1 MLKLTDIRKEYP
13 AGDGKIEALRGVS
26 IAFRESELVSIL
38 GPSGCGKTTM
48 LNIIG
53 GLDSYTSGDLS
64 IGGRSTKGYT
74 DRDWDAYR
82 NHSIGFV
89 FQSYNLIP
97 HQTVLQNVELALTLS
112 GIKKSDRRK
121 RAVQA
126 LKDVGLG
133 EQLSKRPSQLSG
145 GQMQRVAIAR
155 AIVNDPDI
163 ILADEPTG
171 ALDTETSVTVMEI
184 LKKISERRLVIMV
197 THNPELAQRYST
209 RIINILDG
217 RITGDS
223 APLSDAELSE
233 LEATDAKRLAD
244 AEAKSSSERRKEA
257 KKPSMSL
264 ATSFSL
270 SLKNL
275 FTKKGRTIL
284 TSFAGSIG
292 IIGIA
297 LIFAVSQGMTMFI
310 DSVQEETLS
319 SYPITLESTTVD
331 VTTLLTTFTGNA
343 KSGEAHE
350 NDAIYQKSM
359 VYDMIN
365 ALSEVEESE
374 NDLSSFNEYLTASI
388 NDENDTTG
396 LRDAVTG
403 IQYGYGLDP
412 QIYTENI
419 DGSITKSD
427 TEELTRKMLAEY
439 YGMDESA
446 VSSMMSAG
454 GANNIFS
461 SMMSSSSGSTRLW
474 QEMLPGLDG
483 SLFSDIFYDQYEL
496 VTGDWPSEYNDIL
509 LVVDENNELD
519 EMSLYALG
527 LISEDTISE
536 ILEAT
541 KNGERID
548 ETAGRWDYDEIM
560 GRDYRFIFPSSCYE
574 RQTAADGSVT
584 YTDLRDTDTG
594 LKYLWTNAEELHISG
609 IIRPKEGAISSV
621 LSGSIAYT
629 SALTDYIIEQIDAS
643 DIVSAQLEN
652 TDTDLLTGLPFKPD
666 TDSLD
671 TTEKAE
677 HFRSAAAA
685 LSESDRA
692 KLYTKITTAAPEE
705 TIALQADAALASMSR
720 EDMESAVISY
730 VSAEMKVGEAEVRTY
745 ISSMSDDEMTDMIR
759 KSLIEQL
766 SAKYSQAAEAQ
777 LAAFDDSARAALFDE
792 SVGSY
797 SDEQCA
803 EYFDTALEFSE
814 QSHDEVLETLGYI
827 DRSVPKTINI
837 YTDSFE
843 NKDAITDA
851 ISDYNDTVD
860 ELRQI
865 KYTDYVGI
873 IMSSVTTIINAI
885 TYVLIAFVAI
895 SLIVS
900 SIMIGVITLISVQ
913 ERTKEIG
920 ILRAIGASK
929 RNVSNMFN
937 AETAIIGFTSGVIG
951 VGITY
956 LLCIVVNIVL
966 HSLTDIENLNA
977 VLPIPFALLFIAISV
992 LLTLFAGIIP
1002 SRSASKKDPVVAL
1015 RSE

>member
-13 AGDGKIEALRGVS
+13 AGDGKVEALRGVS
-26 IAFRESELVSIL
+26 MAFRESELVSIL

-374 NDLSSFNEYLTASI
+374 NDLSSFNEYLAAAVK
-388 NDENDTTG
+388 DENDTTG

-427 TEELTRKMLAEY
+427 TEELTRRMLAEY

-496 VTGDWPSEYNDIL
+496 VTGDWPNEYNDIL

-541 KNGERID
+541 KNGEGID

-560 GRDYRFIFPSSCYE
+560 GRDYRFILPSSCYE

-621 LSGSIAYT
+621 LRGSIAYT

-671 TTEKAE
+671 TAEKAE

-692 KLYTKITTAAPEE
+692 KLYTKIATAAPEE
-705 TIALQADAALASMSR
+705 TVALQADAALASMSR

-777 LAAFDDSARAALFDE
+777 LTAFDDSARAALFDE

-814 QSHDEVLETLGYI
+814 QSHDEILETLGYI

>member
-1 MLKLTDIRKEYP
+1 MLRLTDIRKEYP
-13 AGDGKIEALRGVS
+13 AGDGKVEALRGVS
-26 IAFRESELVSIL
+26 IEFRESELVSIL

-223 APLSDAELSE
+223 APLSDAELSA

-374 NDLSSFNEYLTASI
+374 NDLSSFNEYLAAAVK
-388 NDENDTTG
+388 DENDTTG

-427 TEELTRKMLAEY
+427 TEELTRRMLAEY
-439 YGMDESA
+439 YGMDESS

-496 VTGDWPSEYNDIL
+496 VTGDWPNEYNDIL

-560 GRDYRFIFPSSCYE
+560 GRDYRFILPSSCYE

-621 LSGSIAYT
+621 LRGSIAYT

-666 TDSLD
+666 TDNLD
-671 TTEKAE
+671 TAEKAE

-705 TIALQADAALASMSR
+705 TVALQADAALASMSR

-814 QSHDEVLETLGYI
+814 QSHDEVLEKLGYI

>member
-1 MLKLTDIRKEYP
+1 MLRLSDIRKEYP
-13 AGDGKIEALRGVS
+13 AGDGKVEALRGVS
-26 IAFRESELVSIL
+26 IEFRESELVSIL

-223 APLSDAELSE
+223 APLSNAELSE

-331 VTTLLTTFTGNA
+331 ITTLLTTFTGNA

-374 NDLSSFNEYLTASI
+374 NDLSSFNEYLTAAI
-388 NDENDTTG
+388 KDENDTTG
-396 LRDAVTG
+396 LREAVTG

-427 TEELTRKMLAEY
+427 TEELTRRMLAEY

-541 KNGERID
+541 KNGESID
-548 ETAGRWDYDEIM
+548 ETVGRWDYDEIM
-560 GRDYRFIFPSSCYE
+560 GRDYRFILPSSCYE

-671 TTEKAE
+671 TAEKAE
-677 HFRSAAAA
+677 HFRSAATA

-692 KLYTKITTAAPEE
+692 KLYTKIATAAPEE
-705 TIALQADAALASMSR
+705 TVALQADAALASMSR

-814 QSHDEVLETLGYI
+814 QSHDEVLETLGHI

-966 HSLTDIENLNA
+966 HSLTDLKNLNA

>member
-1 MLKLTDIRKEYP
+1 MLRLTDIRKEYP
-13 AGDGKIEALRGVS
+13 AGDGKVEALRGVS

-223 APLSDAELSE
+223 APLSNAELSE

-331 VTTLLTTFTGNA
+331 ITTLLTTFTGNA

-374 NDLSSFNEYLTASI
+374 NDLSSFNEYLTAAI
-388 NDENDTTG
+388 KDENDTTG
-396 LRDAVTG
+396 LREAVTG
-403 IQYGYGLDP
+403 IQYGYGPDP

-427 TEELTRKMLAEY
+427 TEELTRRMLAEY

-541 KNGERID
+541 KNGESID
-548 ETAGRWDYDEIM
+548 ETVGRWDY
-560 GRDYRFIFPSSCYE
+560 E
-574 RQTAADGSVT
+574 R
-584 YTDLRDTDTG
+584 
-594 LKYLWTNAEELHISG
+594 
-609 IIRPKEGAISSV
+609 
-621 LSGSIAYT
+621 
-629 SALTDYIIEQIDAS
+629 
-643 DIVSAQLEN
+643 
-652 TDTDLLTGLPFKPD
+652 
-666 TDSLD
+666 
-671 TTEKAE
+671 
-677 HFRSAAAA
+677 
-685 LSESDRA
+685 
-692 KLYTKITTAAPEE
+692 
-705 TIALQADAALASMSR
+705 
-720 EDMESAVISY
+720 
-730 VSAEMKVGEAEVRTY
+730 
-745 ISSMSDDEMTDMIR
+745 
-759 KSLIEQL
+759 
-766 SAKYSQAAEAQ
+766 
-777 LAAFDDSARAALFDE
+777 
-792 SVGSY
+792 
-797 SDEQCA
+797 
-803 EYFDTALEFSE
+803 
-814 QSHDEVLETLGYI
+814 
-827 DRSVPKTINI
+827 
-837 YTDSFE
+837 
-843 NKDAITDA
+843 
-851 ISDYNDTVD
+851 
-860 ELRQI
+860 
-865 KYTDYVGI
+865 
-873 IMSSVTTIINAI
+873 
-885 TYVLIAFVAI
+885 
-895 SLIVS
+895 
-900 SIMIGVITLISVQ
+900 
-913 ERTKEIG
+913 
-920 ILRAIGASK
+920 
-929 RNVSNMFN
+929 
-937 AETAIIGFTSGVIG
+937 
-951 VGITY
+951 
-956 LLCIVVNIVL
+956 
-966 HSLTDIENLNA
+966 
-977 VLPIPFALLFIAISV
+977 
-992 LLTLFAGIIP
+992 
-1002 SRSASKKDPVVAL
+1002 
-1015 RSE
+1015 

>member
-1 MLKLTDIRKEYP
+1 MLRLTDIRKEYP
-13 AGDGKIEALRGVS
+13 AGDGKVEALRGVS
-26 IAFRESELVSIL
+26 IEFRESELVSIL

-244 AEAKSSSERRKEA
+244 AEAKSSSERRREA

-374 NDLSSFNEYLTASI
+374 NDLSSFNEYLAAAVK
-388 NDENDTTG
+388 DENDTTG

-427 TEELTRKMLAEY
+427 TEELTRRMLAEY
-439 YGMDESA
+439 YGMDESS

-496 VTGDWPSEYNDIL
+496 VTGDWPNEYNDIL

-560 GRDYRFIFPSSCYE
+560 GRDYRFILPSSCYE

-621 LSGSIAYT
+621 LRGSIAYT

-671 TTEKAE
+671 TAEKAE

-692 KLYTKITTAAPEE
+692 KLYTKIATAAPEE
-705 TIALQADAALASMSR
+705 TVALQADAALASMSR

-966 HSLTDIENLNA
+966 HSLTDLENLNA

>member
-13 AGDGKIEALRGVS
+13 AGDGKVEALRGVS
-26 IAFRESELVSIL
+26 MAFRESELVSIL

-197 THNPELAQRYST
+197 THNPELAQHYST

-223 APLSDAELSE
+223 APLSDAELSK

-244 AEAKSSSERRKEA
+244 AEAKSSSERRKET

-374 NDLSSFNEYLTASI
+374 NDLSSFNEYLAAAVK
-388 NDENDTTG
+388 DENDTTG

-427 TEELTRKMLAEY
+427 TEELTRRMLAEY
-439 YGMDESA
+439 YGMDESS

-496 VTGDWPSEYNDIL
+496 VTGDWPNEYNDIL

-560 GRDYRFIFPSSCYE
+560 GRDYRFILPSSCYE

-621 LSGSIAYT
+621 LRGSIAYT

-671 TTEKAE
+671 TAEKAE

-705 TIALQADAALASMSR
+705 TVALQADAALASMSR

>member
-1 MLKLTDIRKEYP
+1 MLRLTDIRKEYP
-13 AGDGKIEALRGVS
+13 AGDGKVEALRGVS
-26 IAFRESELVSIL
+26 IEFRESELVSIL

-331 VTTLLTTFTGNA
+331 ITTLLTTFTGNA

-374 NDLSSFNEYLTASI
+374 NDLSSFNEYLTASV

-403 IQYGYGLDP
+403 IQYGYGFDP

-461 SMMSSSSGSTRLW
+461 SMMSSSSRSTRLW

-541 KNGERID
+541 KNGESID
-548 ETAGRWDYDEIM
+548 ETVGRWDYDEIM
-560 GRDYRFIFPSSCYE
+560 GRDYRFILPSSCYE

-692 KLYTKITTAAPEE
+692 KLYTKIATAAPEE

-814 QSHDEVLETLGYI
+814 QSHDEVLGKLGYI

-966 HSLTDIENLNA
+966 HSLTDLENLNA

>member
-1 MLKLTDIRKEYP
+1 MLRLTDIRKEYP
-13 AGDGKIEALRGVS
+13 AGDGKVEALRGVS
-26 IAFRESELVSIL
+26 IEFRESELVSIL

-319 SYPITLESTTVD
+319 SYPNTLESTTVD
-331 VTTLLTTFTGNA
+331 ITTLLTTFTGNA

-374 NDLSSFNEYLTASI
+374 NDLSSFNEYLTAAVK
-388 NDENDTTG
+388 DENDTTG

-403 IQYGYGLDP
+403 IQYDYGLDP

-427 TEELTRKMLAEY
+427 TEELTRRMLAEY

-541 KNGERID
+541 KNGESID
-548 ETAGRWDYDEIM
+548 ETVGRWDYDEIM
-560 GRDYRFIFPSSCYE
+560 GRDYRFILPSSCYE

-671 TTEKAE
+671 TAEKAE

-692 KLYTKITTAAPEE
+692 KLYTKIATAAPEE
-705 TIALQADAALASMSR
+705 TVALQADAALASMSR

-966 HSLTDIENLNA
+966 HSLTDLENLNA

>member
-1 MLKLTDIRKEYP
+1 MLRLSDIRKEYP
-13 AGDGKIEALRGVS
+13 AGDGKVEALRGVS
-26 IAFRESELVSIL
+26 IEFRESELVSIL

-331 VTTLLTTFTGNA
+331 ITTLLTTFTGNA

-365 ALSEVEESE
+365 ALSEVDESE
-374 NDLSSFNEYLTASI
+374 NDLSSFNEYLTAAVK
-388 NDENDTTG
+388 DENDTTG

-427 TEELTRKMLAEY
+427 TEELTRRMLAEY

-461 SMMSSSSGSTRLW
+461 SMMSSSSRSTRLW

-541 KNGERID
+541 KNGESID
-548 ETAGRWDYDEIM
+548 ETVGRWDYDEIM
-560 GRDYRFIFPSSCYE
+560 GRDYRFILPSSCYE

-643 DIVSAQLEN
+643 GIVSAQLEN

-671 TTEKAE
+671 TAEKAE

-692 KLYTKITTAAPEE
+692 KLYTKIATAAPEE
-705 TIALQADAALASMSR
+705 TVALQADAALASMSR

-730 VSAEMKVGEAEVRTY
+730 VSVEMKVGEAEVRTY

-966 HSLTDIENLNA
+966 HSLTDLKNLNA

>member
-13 AGDGKIEALRGVS
+13 AGDGKVEALRGVS
-26 IAFRESELVSIL
+26 MAFRESELVSIL

-48 LNIIG
+48 PNIIR

-184 LKKISERRLVIMV
+184 LKKISEHRLVIMV

-331 VTTLLTTFTGNA
+331 ITTLLTTFTGNA

-374 NDLSSFNEYLTASI
+374 NDLSSFNEYLTASV

-403 IQYGYGLDP
+403 IQFGYGLDP

-427 TEELTRKMLAEY
+427 TEELTRRMLAEY

-461 SMMSSSSGSTRLW
+461 SMMSSSSRSTRLW

-541 KNGERID
+541 KNGESID
-548 ETAGRWDYDEIM
+548 ETVGRWDYDEIM
-560 GRDYRFIFPSSCYE
+560 GRDYRFILPSSCYE

-692 KLYTKITTAAPEE
+692 KLYTKIATAAPEE
-705 TIALQADAALASMSR
+705 TVALQADAALASMSR

-851 ISDYNDTVD
+851 ISDYNDAVD

-966 HSLTDIENLNA
+966 HSLTDLENLNA

>member
-1 MLKLTDIRKEYP
+1 MLRLTDIRKEYP
-13 AGDGKIEALRGVS
+13 AGDGKVEALRGVS
-26 IAFRESELVSIL
+26 IEFRESELVSIL

-331 VTTLLTTFTGNA
+331 ITTLLTTFTGNA

-374 NDLSSFNEYLTASI
+374 NDLSSFNEYLTAAI
-388 NDENDTTG
+388 KDENDTTG
-396 LRDAVTG
+396 LREAVTG

-427 TEELTRKMLAEY
+427 TEELTRRMLAEY

-541 KNGERID
+541 KNGESID
-548 ETAGRWDYDEIM
+548 ETVGRWDYDEIM
-560 GRDYRFIFPSSCYE
+560 GRDYRFILPSSCYE

-643 DIVSAQLEN
+643 GIVSAQLEN

-671 TTEKAE
+671 TAEKAE

-692 KLYTKITTAAPEE
+692 KLYTKIATAAPEE
-705 TIALQADAALASMSR
+705 TVALQADAALASMSR

-814 QSHDEVLETLGYI
+814 QSHDEVLETLGYN

-966 HSLTDIENLNA
+966 HSLTDLKNLNA

>member
-1 MLKLTDIRKEYP
+1 MLRLTDIRKEYP
-13 AGDGKIEALRGVS
+13 AGDGKVEALRGVS
-26 IAFRESELVSIL
+26 IEFRESELVSIL

-331 VTTLLTTFTGNA
+331 ITTLLTTFTGNA

-374 NDLSSFNEYLTASI
+374 NDLSSFNEYLTAAI
-388 NDENDTTG
+388 KDENDTTG

-427 TEELTRKMLAEY
+427 TEELTRRMLAEY

-541 KNGERID
+541 KNGESID
-548 ETAGRWDYDEIM
+548 ETVGRWDYDEIM
-560 GRDYRFIFPSSCYE
+560 GRDYRFILPSSRYE

-671 TTEKAE
+671 TAEKAE

-692 KLYTKITTAAPEE
+692 KLYTKIATAAPEE

-966 HSLTDIENLNA
+966 HSLTDLENLNA

>member
-1 MLKLTDIRKEYP
+1 MLRLTDIRKEYP
-13 AGDGKIEALRGVS
+13 AGDGKVEALRGVS
-26 IAFRESELVSIL
+26 IEFRESELVSIL

-331 VTTLLTTFTGNA
+331 ITTLLTTFTGNA

-374 NDLSSFNEYLTASI
+374 NDLSSFNEYLTASV

-446 VSSMMSAG
+446 VSNMMSAG

-461 SMMSSSSGSTRLW
+461 SMMSSSSRSTRLW

-496 VTGDWPSEYNDIL
+496 VTGDWPSEYKDIL

-541 KNGERID
+541 KNGESID
-548 ETAGRWDYDEIM
+548 ETVGRWDYDEIM
-560 GRDYRFIFPSSCYE
+560 GRDYRFILPSSCYE

-584 YTDLRDTDTG
+584 YTDMRDTDTG

-692 KLYTKITTAAPEE
+692 KLYTKIATAAPEE

-966 HSLTDIENLNA
+966 HSLTDLENLNA

>member
-1 MLKLTDIRKEYP
+1 MLRLTDIRKEYP
-13 AGDGKIEALRGVS
+13 AGDGKVEALRGVS

-331 VTTLLTTFTGNA
+331 ITTLLTTFTGNA

-374 NDLSSFNEYLTASI
+374 NDLSSFNEYLTASV

-461 SMMSSSSGSTRLW
+461 SMMSSSSRSTRLW

-541 KNGERID
+541 KNGESID
-548 ETAGRWDYDEIM
+548 ETVGRWDYDEIM
-560 GRDYRFIFPSSCYE
+560 GRDYRFILPSSCYE
-574 RQTAADGSVT
+574 HQTAADGSVT

-671 TTEKAE
+671 TAEKAE

-692 KLYTKITTAAPEE
+692 KLYTKIATAAPEE
-705 TIALQADAALASMSR
+705 TVALQADAALASMSR

-966 HSLTDIENLNA
+966 HSLTDLENLNA

>member
-1 MLKLTDIRKEYP
+1 MLRLSDIRKEYP
-13 AGDGKIEALRGVS
+13 AGDGKVEALRGVS
-26 IAFRESELVSIL
+26 IEFRESELVSIL

-264 ATSFSL
+264 TTSFSL

-292 IIGIA
+292 ITGIA

-331 VTTLLTTFTGNA
+331 ITTLLTTFTGNA

-374 NDLSSFNEYLTASI
+374 NDLSSFNEYLTAAVK
-388 NDENDTTG
+388 DENDTTG

-427 TEELTRKMLAEY
+427 TEELTRRMLAEY

-461 SMMSSSSGSTRLW
+461 SMMSSSSRSTRLW

-541 KNGERID
+541 KNGESID
-548 ETAGRWDYDEIM
+548 ETVGRWDYDEIM
-560 GRDYRFIFPSSCYE
+560 GRDYRFILPSSCYE

-692 KLYTKITTAAPEE
+692 KLYTKIATAAPEE

-966 HSLTDIENLNA
+966 HSLTDLENLNA